1 MFKKGFIFQTQKYG
15 HKFALKLFPKL
26 PQIAPN
32 LRLKP
37 LKKRASQVENRE
49 WNLAC
54 FAKVFPLGSRT
65 KQQICPPFNLY
76 ATAIVRDPIVL
87 EAY

>member
-1 MFKKGFIFQTQKYG
+1 MLKKGFIFQTQKYG

-26 PQIAPN
+26 PPN
-32 LRLKP
+32 CPKTETEP
-37 LKKRASQVENRE
+37 AQKRGSKVENNE
-49 WNLAC
+49 WNHAI
-54 FAKVFPLGSRT
+54 FAFVFPLGSRI

-76 ATAIVRDPIVL
+76 ATALRDQIVL